1 MGLNIDYE
9 AIANYIIIIGA
20 IIIFVTIIK
29 SILPILTY
37 NELKKQRKLLEQK
50 NMNIKK
56 NIFEHLIS
64 LFKQFTNKRTFLIFF
79 LIII

>member
-37 NELKKQRKLLEQK
+37 NELKKLLEQISK
-50 NMNIKK
+50 DVSDIKDRY
-56 NIFEHLIS
+56 L
-64 LFKQFTNKRTFLIFF
+64 
-79 LIII
+79 

>member
-37 NELKKQRKLLEQK
+37 NELKKQRRLLEQISK
-50 NMNIKK
+50 DVSDIKDRY
-56 NIFEHLIS
+56 L
-64 LFKQFTNKRTFLIFF
+64 
-79 LIII
+79 

>member
-37 NELKKQRKLLEQK
+37 NELKKHRKLLEQISK
-50 NMNIKK
+50 DVSDIKDRY
-56 NIFEHLIS
+56 L
-64 LFKQFTNKRTFLIFF
+64 
-79 LIII
+79 

>member
-20 IIIFVTIIK
+20 MIIFVTIIK

-37 NELKKQRKLLEQK
+37 NELKKQRKLLEQISK
-50 NMNIKK
+50 DVSDIKDRY
-56 NIFEHLIS
+56 L
-64 LFKQFTNKRTFLIFF
+64 
-79 LIII
+79 

>member
-37 NELKKQRKLLEQK
+37 NELKKQRKLLEQINK
-50 NMNIKK
+50 DVSDIKDRY
-56 NIFEHLIS
+56 L
-64 LFKQFTNKRTFLIFF
+64 
-79 LIII
+79 

>member
-9 AIANYIIIIGA
+9 VIANYIIIIVA

-37 NELKKQRKLLEQK
+37 NELKKQRKLLEQISK
-50 NMNIKK
+50 DVSDIKDRY
-56 NIFEHLIS
+56 L
-64 LFKQFTNKRTFLIFF
+64 
-79 LIII
+79 

>member
-9 AIANYIIIIGA
+9 AIANYIIIIGV

-37 NELKKQRKLLEQK
+37 NELKKQRKLLEQISK
-50 NMNIKK
+50 DVSDIKDRY
-56 NIFEHLIS
+56 L
-64 LFKQFTNKRTFLIFF
+64 
-79 LIII
+79 

>member
-1 MGLNIDYE
+1 MGLNFDYE

-37 NELKKQRKLLEQK
+37 NELKKQRKLLEQISK
-50 NMNIKK
+50 DVSDIKDRY
-56 NIFEHLIS
+56 L
-64 LFKQFTNKRTFLIFF
+64 
-79 LIII
+79 

>member
-20 IIIFVTIIK
+20 IIIFVIIIK

-37 NELKKQRKLLEQK
+37 NELKKQRKLLEQISK
-50 NMNIKK
+50 DVSDIKDRY
-56 NIFEHLIS
+56 L
-64 LFKQFTNKRTFLIFF
+64 
-79 LIII
+79 

>member
-29 SILPILTY
+29 SILPILKY
-37 NELKKQRKLLEQK
+37 NELKKQRKLLEQISK
-50 NMNIKK
+50 DVSDIKDRY
-56 NIFEHLIS
+56 L
-64 LFKQFTNKRTFLIFF
+64 
-79 LIII
+79 

>member
-1 MGLNIDYE
+1 MRLNIDYE

-37 NELKKQRKLLEQK
+37 NELKKQRKLLEQISK
-50 NMNIKK
+50 DVSDIKDRY
-56 NIFEHLIS
+56 L
-64 LFKQFTNKRTFLIFF
+64 
-79 LIII
+79 

>member
-1 MGLNIDYE
+1 MGLNNDYE

-37 NELKKQRKLLEQK
+37 NELKKQRKLLEQISK
-50 NMNIKK
+50 DVSDIKD
-56 NIFEHLIS
+56 
-64 LFKQFTNKRTFLIFF
+64 RFL
-79 LIII
+79 

>member
-1 MGLNIDYE
+1 MELNIDYE

-37 NELKKQRKLLEQK
+37 NELKKQRKLLEQISK
-50 NMNIKK
+50 DVSDIKDRY
-56 NIFEHLIS
+56 L
-64 LFKQFTNKRTFLIFF
+64 
-79 LIII
+79 

>member
-1 MGLNIDYE
+1 MELNIDYE

-37 NELKKQRKLLEQK
+37 NELKKQRKLLEQISK
-50 NMNIKK
+50 DVSDIKD
-56 NIFEHLIS
+56 
-64 LFKQFTNKRTFLIFF
+64 RFL
-79 LIII
+79 

>member
-9 AIANYIIIIGA
+9 AISNYIIIIGA

-37 NELKKQRKLLEQK
+37 NELKKQRKLLEQISK
-50 NMNIKK
+50 DVSDIKDRY
-56 NIFEHLIS
+56 L
-64 LFKQFTNKRTFLIFF
+64 
-79 LIII
+79 

>member
-20 IIIFVTIIK
+20 IIIFVTIIR

-37 NELKKQRKLLEQK
+37 NELKKQRKLLEQISK
-50 NMNIKK
+50 DVSDIKDRY
-56 NIFEHLIS
+56 L
-64 LFKQFTNKRTFLIFF
+64 
-79 LIII
+79 

>member
-20 IIIFVTIIK
+20 IIMFVTIIK

-37 NELKKQRKLLEQK
+37 NELKKQRKLLEQISK
-50 NMNIKK
+50 DVSDIKDRY
-56 NIFEHLIS
+56 L
-64 LFKQFTNKRTFLIFF
+64 
-79 LIII
+79 

>member
-37 NELKKQRKLLEQK
+37 NELKKQRKLLQQISK
-50 NMNIKK
+50 DVSDIKDRY
-56 NIFEHLIS
+56 L
-64 LFKQFTNKRTFLIFF
+64 
-79 LIII
+79 

>member
-37 NELKKQRKLLEQK
+37 NELKKQRELLEQISK
-50 NMNIKK
+50 DVSDIKDRY
-56 NIFEHLIS
+56 L
-64 LFKQFTNKRTFLIFF
+64 
-79 LIII
+79 

>member
-37 NELKKQRKLLEQK
+37 NELKKQRKLLEQIRK
-50 NMNIKK
+50 DVSDIKYRY
-56 NIFEHLIS
+56 F
-64 LFKQFTNKRTFLIFF
+64 
-79 LIII
+79 

>member
-20 IIIFVTIIK
+20 IIIFITIIK

-37 NELKKQRKLLEQK
+37 KELKKQRKLLEQISK
-50 NMNIKK
+50 DVSDIKDRY
-56 NIFEHLIS
+56 L
-64 LFKQFTNKRTFLIFF
+64 
-79 LIII
+79 

>member
-20 IIIFVTIIK
+20 IIIFVTLIK

-37 NELKKQRKLLEQK
+37 NELKKQRKLLEQISK
-50 NMNIKK
+50 DVSDIKDRY
-56 NIFEHLIS
+56 L
-64 LFKQFTNKRTFLIFF
+64 
-79 LIII
+79 

>member
-1 MGLNIDYE
+1 MRLNIDYE

-37 NELKKQRKLLEQK
+37 NELKKQRKLLEYISK
-50 NMNIKK
+50 DVSDIKDRY
-56 NIFEHLIS
+56 L
-64 LFKQFTNKRTFLIFF
+64 
-79 LIII
+79 